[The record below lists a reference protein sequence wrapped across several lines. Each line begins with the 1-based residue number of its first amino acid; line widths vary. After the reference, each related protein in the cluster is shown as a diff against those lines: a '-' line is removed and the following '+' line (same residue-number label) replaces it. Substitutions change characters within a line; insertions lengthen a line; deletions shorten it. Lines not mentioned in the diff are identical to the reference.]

1 MCASHSLTL
10 TLAHP
15 YTVHMSDSTDAA
27 LTLLSPSLDNLILQ
41 TYLDLLSSQDPQ
53 VRLKAARDLA
63 EIRGH
68 FKGTKSA
75 SPASATQIN
84 VGVTDPAHLEQV
96 LGGLRLLG
104 RGGTG
109 ES

>member
-1 MCASHSLTL
+1 
-10 TLAHP
+10 
-15 YTVHMSDSTDAA
+15 MSDTQAPADMTA

-41 TYLDLLSSQDPQ
+41 TYLDLLASQDPQ

>member
-1 MCASHSLTL
+1 MYRKA
-10 TLAHP
+10 P
-15 YTVHMSDSTDAA
+15 YTMHMSDTQVPADIGTLS
-27 LTLLSPSLDNLILQ
+27 LLSPSLDNLILQ

-104 RGGTG
+104 RGGT
-109 ES
+109 SDS